1 MIAQQLFLGIA
12 ALTVAVAAQAKSDNP
27 LGPSFY
33 WDKYPVA
40 KVVTNG
46 AKTYVDKHN
55 PPHPSYAHVKVDW
68 QPTVAASDLAYVDR
82 RNPLHPRFIR

>member
-1 MIAQQLFLGIA
+1 MIAKQLFLGIA
-12 ALTVAVAAQAKSDNP
+12 AFTVAVAAQAKSDNP

-46 AKTYVDKHN
+46 AKPYVDKHN
-55 PPHPSYAHVKVDW
+55 PRYLSYAHVKVDW
-68 QPTVAASDLAYVDR
+68 QPTVAAGGVAYVDN